1 MDLKQIREKILFIQT
16 LLEEKYDLIQDNKI
30 FITILQEIKN
40 IIEEIIKT
48 IKKTGKLSEKDENFL
63 ELYEELLKIKKTL
76 EEYKKSTTTFYKNKN
91 LYYADENFNVKKIS
105 YEEIQKKI
113 KFLKQTYQ
121 KIYEKIMLGEK

>member
-1 MDLKQIREKILFIQT
+1 MDFKIVRKKIFFIEE

-30 FITILQEIKN
+30 FITILQEIKS
-40 IIEEIIKT
+40 IIEEIIKET
-48 IKKTGKLSEKDENFL
+48 KKTGKITEKDENIL

-91 LYYADENFNVKKIS
+91 LYYADEEFNIKKIS

-113 KFLKQTYQ
+113 KFLKEKYE
-121 KIYEKIMLGEK
+121 KIYEKMLGEN